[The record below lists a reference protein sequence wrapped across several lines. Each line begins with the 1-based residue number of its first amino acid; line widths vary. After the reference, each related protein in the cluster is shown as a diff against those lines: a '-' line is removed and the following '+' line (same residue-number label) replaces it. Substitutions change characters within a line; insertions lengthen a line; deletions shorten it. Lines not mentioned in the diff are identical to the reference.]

1 MAARAATMRQGS
13 GTWTT
18 LDIVVVAVIG
28 VVFGFLNS
36 PFGLVYQSFQAAF
49 GPIGANLFGVFN
61 ISQVLAMFIV
71 RKPGAALVNMLIN
84 GLVQMLSGNPA
95 GAITLGWGV
104 TQGLGA
110 ETIFWATRYRHF
122 DWKIMFL
129 AGAWANVFSNFW
141 TYGVYGFGGQP
152 VQILVAG
159 TVVGF
164 FTYGVMSGLVALAI
178 GKALQTS
185 GVLRAFAAGER
196 AGG

>member
-1 MAARAATMRQGS
+1 M
-13 GTWTT
+13 
-18 LDIVVVAVIG
+18 DIVVVAVVG

-61 ISQVLAMFIV
+61 ISQCLAMFIV

-95 GAITLGWGV
+95 GAITLGWGI

-110 ETIFWATRYRHF
+110 ELIFWATRYQHF
-122 DWKIMFL
+122 DWKVMFL

-141 TYGVYGFGGQP
+141 TYGVYGFGGQS
-152 VQILVAG
+152 VQILVLG
-159 TVVGF
+159 TLVGF

-178 GKALQTS
+178 GKALQAS
-185 GVLRAFAAGER
+185 GVLRAFAGGQR
-196 AGG
+196 AGAG

>member
-1 MAARAATMRQGS
+1 MNTASSKRQGNA
-13 GTWTT
+13 WTT
-18 LDIVVVAVIG
+18 MDIVIVAVIG

-49 GPIGANLFGVFN
+49 GPIGANIFGVFN
-61 ISQVLAMFIV
+61 ISQCLAMFIV

-110 ETIFWATRYRHF
+110 ELIFWSTGYAHF
-122 DWKIMFL
+122 DWKVMFL
-129 AGAWANVFSNFW
+129 AGAWSNVFSNFW

-152 VQILVAG
+152 VGTLILG

-164 FTYGVMSGLVALAI
+164 FTYGIMSGLVALGI
-178 GKALQTS
+178 GVALQRS
-185 GVLRAFAAGER
+185 GVLRAFR
-196 AGG
+196 AGQPA

>member
-1 MAARAATMRQGS
+1 MTTRTTGRSFS
-13 GTWTT
+13 GWTT

-28 VVFGFLNS
+28 VVFGLLNS

-49 GPIGANLFGVFN
+49 GPIGANIFGVFN

-95 GAITLGWGV
+95 GAITLGWGI

-110 ETIFWATRYRHF
+110 EVIFWAVRYRHF
-122 DWKIMFL
+122 DWKVMFL

-141 TYGVYGFGGQP
+141 TYGIYGFGGQS
-152 VQILVAG
+152 VTTLVAG
-159 TVVGF
+159 TTLGF
-164 FTYGVMSGLVALAI
+164 FTYGVLSGLVALVI
-178 GKALQTS
+178 GKALLKS
-185 GVLRAFAAGER
+185 GVLRAFAAGRET
-196 AGG
+196 ATS

>member
-1 MAARAATMRQGS
+1 MTTRTTGRSFS
-13 GTWTT
+13 GWTT

-28 VVFGFLNS
+28 VVFGLLNS

-49 GPIGANLFGVFN
+49 GPIGANIFGVFN

-95 GAITLGWGV
+95 GAITLGWGI

-110 ETIFWATRYRHF
+110 EVIFWAVRYRHF
-122 DWKIMFL
+122 DWKVMFL

-141 TYGVYGFGGQP
+141 TYGIYGFGGQS
-152 VQILVAG
+152 VTTLVAG
-159 TVVGF
+159 TGLGF
-164 FTYGVMSGLVALAI
+164 FTYGVLSGLVALVI
-178 GKALQTS
+178 GKALLKS
-185 GVLRAFAAGER
+185 GVLRAFAAGRET
-196 AGG
+196 ATS

>member
-1 MAARAATMRQGS
+1 MAARAATMKQGT

-18 LDIVVVAVIG
+18 LDIVVVAVVG
-28 VVFGFLNS
+28 VVFGLLNS
-36 PFGLVYQSFQAAF
+36 PFGLIYQSFQAAF
-49 GPIGANLFGVFN
+49 GPIGANIFGVFN
-61 ISQVLAMFIV
+61 ISQCLAMFIV
-71 RKPGAALVNMLIN
+71 RKPGAAIVNMLIN

-95 GAITLGWGV
+95 GAITLGWGL

-110 ETIFWATRYRHF
+110 EAIFWATRYRHF
-122 DWKIMFL
+122 DWKVMFL

-141 TYGVYGFGGQP
+141 TYGVYGFGGQS

-185 GVLRAFAAGER
+185 GVLRSFASGER
-196 AGG
+196 AT